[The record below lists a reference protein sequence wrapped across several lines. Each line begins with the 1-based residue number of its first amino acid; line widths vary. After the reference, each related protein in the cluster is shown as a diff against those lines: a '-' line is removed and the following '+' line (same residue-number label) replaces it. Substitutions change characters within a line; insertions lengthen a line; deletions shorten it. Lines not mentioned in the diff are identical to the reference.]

1 MKEGYTLGLEEMN
14 SVGECEGS
22 TVGLTIGDT
31 DGAAKGLPSIQ
42 NFMVG

>member
-1 MKEGYTLGLEEMN
+1 MN
-14 SVGECEGS
+14 SVGEYEGS